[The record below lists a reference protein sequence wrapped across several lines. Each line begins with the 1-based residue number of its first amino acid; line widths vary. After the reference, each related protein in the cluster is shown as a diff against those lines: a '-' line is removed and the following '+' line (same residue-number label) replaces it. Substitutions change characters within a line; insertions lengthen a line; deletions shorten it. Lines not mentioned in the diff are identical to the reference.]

1 MEVLV
6 KLLSSFS
13 SVLRVLILAGGVI
26 PVAASFIAA
35 PSILSA
41 GVPVQDN
48 SAASTQ
54 TPAISGNWQL
64 SWTTAKGK
72 QQQVTVEIK
81 QDGKKL
87 SGTFQS
93 ARGSA
98 PLKGNAQGNQVS
110 FSTKAKKG
118 EVSFTGNV
126 DGDKMSGTTD
136 QGTSWT
142 ATRQN

>member
-1 MEVLV
+1 MELLM
-6 KLLSSFS
+6 KLLSPFS
-13 SVLRVLILAGGVI
+13 SVLRMLILAGGVI
-26 PVAASFIAA
+26 PAAASVIAA

-41 GVPVQDN
+41 SVPLQDN
-48 SAASTQ
+48 SAASSQ

-72 QQQVTVEIK
+72 QQQVTVQIK

-98 PLKGNAQGNQVS
+98 PLKGSAQGNQVS
-110 FSTKAKKG
+110 FSAKAKKG
-118 EVSFTGNV
+118 DVSFTGTV
-126 DGDKMSGTTD
+126 DGEKMSGTTD